1 MNHFNLESNNFLDVS
16 LCKHIN
22 YSQAELES
30 ENGDNS
36 IFPCSSQNEI
46 PIFYEETPK
55 LREIKTNEKEEE
67 RLYFIDKSK
76 DIENKSF
83 FKCIKEEEKRSK
95 NRFELKKKRK
105 RGRPKTINKKDQKY
119 DKIHDKNQTD
129 NLLRKIK
136 VHYFSFII
144 LFLNDI
150 LKSLKYKRKFLQLN
164 YEYKSNTSKDI
175 VKSLKENTIGEI
187 ICNKISS
194 KYKYKDE
201 NSNKLLYDKIK
212 GNIIMKK
219 IFEIKYLKLFEI
231 YYESNKI
238 ISLEEYG
245 INKEI
250 ILTNKVKMYN
260 DLLQKEKFNE
270 KDKKEIEKSIKKNF
284 LYI

>member
-1 MNHFNLESNNFLDVS
+1 MNHFNLESNFFLDVS
-16 LCKHIN
+16 LCEHIN

-36 IFPCSSQNEI
+36 IFPCSSQNAI

-76 DIENKSF
+76 DLENKSI

-150 LKSLKYKRKFLQLN
+150 LKLLNYKRKFLQIN
-164 YEYKSNTSKDI
+164 YEYKSNISKDF

-212 GNIIMKK
+212 GNIVMKK
-219 IFEIKYLKLFEI
+219 ILEIKYLKLFEI

>member
-150 LKSLKYKRKFLQLN
+150 LKILNYKRKFSQLN
-164 YEYKSNTSKDI
+164 YEYKSNISKDF

-219 IFEIKYLKLFEI
+219 ILEIKYLKLFEI

-260 DLLQKEKFNE
+260 DLLQKQKFYE
-270 KDKKEIEKSIKKNF
+270 RDKKEIEKCIKKNF
-284 LYI
+284 LCI